1 MERYRK
7 NLGRYLIIDEGKWK
21 DSEKNLND
29 IQGSLKDFY
38 KDDDK
43 I

>member
-7 NLGRYLIIDEGKWK
+7 NPGRYSMFDEGKWK
-21 DSEKNLND
+21 DSEKNLDD

-38 KDDDK
+38 KDDNK